1 MNWLNYLSSVKLT
14 LVLLIL
20 IVVTAIVGTIIP
32 QESDNQIY
40 VRLQLND
47 VYHSYGYMT
56 LLALFCINLCLCS
69 IKNIPAMIKSLKI
82 SEFKLTEL
90 SKLPFYK
97 KIDLEAKDS
106 GMFANSLVYSLTRKL
121 FYKLKYSESN
131 NHFYYFER
139 GRISRF
145 GPMITH
151 ASIIV
156 IVIGGIIVSMT
167 EFKGNIRLP
176 EGGVVDVPNSDFK
189 VQAEDFRV
197 EFYPN
202 SETPKDYVTKLSVI
216 DKGETV
222 LTKDVRVNHPL
233 KYKGIKF
240 LQSDYGFVNTLGIK
254 INKKVSGTSEAQSLG
269 EFKIDEGQTIDV
281 SGTDLKVTLRSYV
294 PDFVIDE
301 EGNVN
306 NRSSEPRNP
315 AILLEL
321 TDGKSL
327 KERMWL
333 FLKFPGF
340 QSSKQSDY
348 MMEFMSI
355 YPPMKYYTGL
365 QVRRNPGIEIVW
377 IGSLMIICGLFLSFY
392 TSHKRLWMRISSD
405 SGKSILEIGGRS
417 YKNKSSFDRESSII
431 FKQLGVK

>member
-32 QESDNQIY
+32 HESDNQIY

-47 VYHSYGYMT
+47 VYHSYWYMA
-56 LLALFCINLCLCS
+56 LLVLFCINLCLCS
-69 IKNIPAMIKSLKI
+69 IKNIPVMIKSLKM
-82 SEFKLTEL
+82 SESKLTEL
-90 SKLPFYK
+90 NKLPFYK
-97 KIDLEAKDS
+97 RIDLEAKDS
-106 GMFANSLVYSLTRKL
+106 GMFANSLLYSFTRKL

-131 NHFYYFER
+131 NHYYFER

-156 IVIGGIIVSMT
+156 IVIGGLIVSMT

-233 KYKGIKF
+233 KYKGISF

-254 INKKVSGTSEAQSLG
+254 INKKVSGTSEAKSLG

-281 SGTDLKVTLRSYV
+281 SGTDLKVTLKSYI

-301 EGNVN
+301 EHNVH

-327 KERMWL
+327 KEQMWL
-333 FLKFPGF
+333 FLRFPGLMN
-340 QSSKQSDY
+340 SKQSDY
-348 MMEFMSI
+348 MMEFISI

-365 QVRRNPGIEIVW
+365 QVRRNPGMEIVW
-377 IGSLMIICGLFLSFY
+377 TGSLMIICGLLLSFY

-405 SGKSILEIGGRS
+405 SGKNILEIGGRS
-417 YKNKSSFDRESSII
+417 YKSRSDFDRESSII
-431 FKQLGVK
+431 AKQLGVK

>member
-14 LVLLIL
+14 LILLIL
-20 IVVTAIVGTIIP
+20 IVVVAIVGTIIP
-32 QESDNQIY
+32 QESDNHIY

-47 VYHSYGYMT
+47 VYHSYWYMV
-56 LLALFCINLCLCS
+56 LLILFCINLCLCS
-69 IKNIPAMIKSLKI
+69 IKNIPAMIKSLKT
-82 SEFKLTEL
+82 SESKLTEL
-90 SKLPFYK
+90 NKLPFYK

-106 GMFANSLVYSLTRKL
+106 GMLANSLIYSFTRKL
-121 FYKLKYSESN
+121 FYKLKYSEPN

-139 GRISRF
+139 GRIGRF

-167 EFKGNIRLP
+167 EFKGNIRLS
-176 EGGVVDVPNSDFK
+176 EGGVVDVPNSNFK
-189 VQAEDFRV
+189 VQAEDFSV

-222 LTKDVRVNHPL
+222 VTKDVRVNHPL
-233 KYKGIKF
+233 KYKGISF

-254 INKKVSGTSEAQSLG
+254 INKKVSETSEAQLLG

-281 SGTDLKVTLRSYV
+281 SGTDLKVTLKSYI
-294 PDFVIDE
+294 PDFVMDE
-301 EGNVN
+301 EHNIH

-321 TDGKSL
+321 ADEKGL
-327 KERMWL
+327 KEQMWL
-333 FLKFPGF
+333 FLRFPGF
-340 QSSKQSDY
+340 QNSKQSDY
-348 MMEFMSI
+348 MIEFISI

-365 QVRRNPGIEIVW
+365 QIRSNSGIEIVW

-405 SGKSILEIGGRS
+405 SGKNVLEIGGRS
-417 YKNKSSFDRESSII
+417 YKNRSDFDRESNII
-431 FKQLGVK
+431 AKQLGVK